1 MSKNFYRSGRARVVY
16 IARDSSVAQ
25 VFIFAIE
32 KKRKRNTR
40 KTAAISFFSIYI
52 VFFVLCCAILLIL
65 FFLEPLGPTFYI
77 SIDFNTILSVLDTS
91 SDVILKNVRIDNRS
105 ILSVHCFLAALDLT
119 TSLKR

>member
-25 VFIFAIE
+25 VFLFAIE
-32 KKRKRNTR
+32 KK
-40 KTAAISFFSIYI
+40 KTKHAQNSCNLIFLNLHCILRI
-52 VFFVLCCAILLIL
+52 ILCNITGFI
-65 FFLEPLGPTFYI
+65 FLEPLGPTFYI